1 MLKFIA
7 RSRYNEPRRWYPPAQ
22 QYQRQAQTVQERQEP
37 TYARRSTWLMPHVA
51 IRATQ
56 DAPARSQ
63 ARREGRH
70 PRVRMRIH
78 MI

>member
-7 RSRYNEPRRWYPPAQ
+7 RSRYNEPRRWHPPAQ
-22 QYQRQAQTVQERQEP
+22 QYQRTAQTVLERQEP
-37 TYARRSTWLMPHVA
+37 IYARRSTMLIPH
-51 IRATQ
+51 IEIDRTRP
-56 DAPARSQ
+56 APARQQ
-63 ARREGRH
+63 ARRAGRH

>member
-1 MLKFIA
+1 MLRYLA
-7 RSRYNEPRRWYPPAQ
+7 RPGYDWSKRRQAPAQ
-22 QYQRQAQTVQERQEP
+22 QYQRQAQTVWERQEP